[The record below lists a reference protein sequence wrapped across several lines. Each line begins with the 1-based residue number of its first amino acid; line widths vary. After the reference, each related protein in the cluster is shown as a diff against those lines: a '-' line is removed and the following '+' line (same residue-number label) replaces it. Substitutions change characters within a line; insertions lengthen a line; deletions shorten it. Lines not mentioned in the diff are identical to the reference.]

1 MTYTT
6 VTQKDGEVLLQ
17 PPGDVVASTVPEL
30 RTTLRAALG
39 EGTREL
45 TIDLSKV
52 EMIDST
58 GIGLLLSAHNS
69 MRNLGG
75 RMAVIHATNDIL
87 ELFRAMRIHQ
97 HFGVSGE

>member
-1 MTYTT
+1 MTNTT
-6 VTQKDGEVLLQ
+6 VTQNEGEVMLR

-30 RTTLRAALG
+30 RHTLRSVLSQGA
-39 EGTREL
+39 REL
-45 TIDLSKV
+45 VIDLSNV

-69 MRNLGG
+69 MRKVGG
-75 RMAVIHATNDIL
+75 RMAVIHATSDIL